1 MTIIRKSRFYALIF
15 GSGLVF
21 QLIIKILW
29 RNTMICKKCNK
40 EIENDNIN
48 FCPFCGEKLE
58 DKNNQAEDNK
68 EKDNNVSLVKKI
80 KKELFSPLGISIL
93 GIILFSFIIPTLI
106 FGFETEVSKKQEY
119 DVLPIIWVPTIIFGL
134 FSIIICIY
142 TWYKKENKKFNRK
155 TIISLILSILL
166 TSWGTTLYFVFNKQ
180 VSDLYSKANEIKIE
194 LSDQMK
200 NPSSLK
206 IEKMLYLIEKDTYY
220 IKYSAMNGF
229 GGITSSYA
237 LYDSSYGLSAYED
250 EEFQETLQLLLDSSE
265 TLMEIQK
272 EFGDIIPS
280 ENNEQTHYYKFD
292 VSKLNADN

>member
-1 MTIIRKSRFYALIF
+1 
-15 GSGLVF
+15 
-21 QLIIKILW
+21 
-29 RNTMICKKCNK
+29 MICKKCNK

-142 TWYKKENKKFNRK
+142 TWYKKENNKFNRK

>member
-1 MTIIRKSRFYALIF
+1 
-15 GSGLVF
+15 
-21 QLIIKILW
+21 
-29 RNTMICKKCNK
+29 
-40 EIENDNIN
+40 
-48 FCPFCGEKLE
+48 
-58 DKNNQAEDNK
+58 
-68 EKDNNVSLVKKI
+68 
-80 KKELFSPLGISIL
+80 
-93 GIILFSFIIPTLI
+93 
-106 FGFETEVSKKQEY
+106 
-119 DVLPIIWVPTIIFGL
+119 
-134 FSIIICIY
+134 
-142 TWYKKENKKFNRK
+142 
-155 TIISLILSILL
+155 
-166 TSWGTTLYFVFNKQ
+166 
-180 VSDLYSKANEIKIE
+180 
-194 LSDQMK
+194 MK

-220 IKYSAMNGF
+220 IKYSAMKGF